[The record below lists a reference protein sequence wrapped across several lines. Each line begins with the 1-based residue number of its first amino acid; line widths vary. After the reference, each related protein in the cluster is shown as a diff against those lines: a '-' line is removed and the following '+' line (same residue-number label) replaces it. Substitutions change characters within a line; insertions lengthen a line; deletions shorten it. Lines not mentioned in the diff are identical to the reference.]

1 MPLLRD
7 SIYRTIR
14 SAILTCEFQPGEEL
28 REQILAERFR
38 VSRSPVRDTLLR
50 LEQERLV
57 TVLPRQG
64 YRVNFISM
72 ADVEDIFGLRLLIQP
87 ACAVAAARAD
97 DTALRALD
105 RFRDYTSEGHKEGQ
119 KEGEFIEY
127 NTAFHRAIEDLAGN
141 ARMAALAR
149 DLDEQFE
156 RLVRISLRAFKFEQ
170 VRDVFAEHNAILTA
184 LQAHDADRAHRLAYE
199 HAARGHARIAAALA
213 QRCGNARGA
222 RPTTEAAC

>member
-7 SIYRTIR
+7 SIYRAIR

-50 LEQERLV
+50 LEQEGLV

-64 YRVNFISM
+64 YRVNSISM
-72 ADVEDIFGLRLLIQP
+72 SDVEDIFDLRLLLQP

-105 RFRDYTSEGHKEGQ
+105 RFRDYAIEGQ
-119 KEGEFIEY
+119 KESEFIDY
-127 NTAFHRAIEDLAGN
+127 NTAFHRAIEELAGN

-170 VRDVFAEHNAILTA
+170 VRDVCAEHNAILTA
-184 LQAHDADRAHRLAYE
+184 LQAHDTDRAYRLAYE
-199 HAARGHARIAAALA
+199 HAASGHARIAAALA
-213 QRCGNARGA
+213 KHCGNARGA
-222 RPTTEAAC
+222 TPTAAC